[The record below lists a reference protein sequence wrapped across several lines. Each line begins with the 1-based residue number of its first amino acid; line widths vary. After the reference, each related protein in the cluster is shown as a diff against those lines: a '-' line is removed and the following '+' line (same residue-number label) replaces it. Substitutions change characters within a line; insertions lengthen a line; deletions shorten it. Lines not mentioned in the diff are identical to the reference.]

1 MIGSV
6 CIREN
11 EAEATWVSG
20 PSHTV
25 VSSRRRPMNA
35 ACPTTSFFGNHLT
48 CPFRI
53 MFIVSIPGTV
63 RHAEPN
69 ARNP

>member
-1 MIGSV
+1 
-6 CIREN
+6 
-11 EAEATWVSG
+11 
-20 PSHTV
+20 
-25 VSSRRRPMNA
+25 MNA

-53 MFIVSIPGTV
+53 IFIVSIPGTV